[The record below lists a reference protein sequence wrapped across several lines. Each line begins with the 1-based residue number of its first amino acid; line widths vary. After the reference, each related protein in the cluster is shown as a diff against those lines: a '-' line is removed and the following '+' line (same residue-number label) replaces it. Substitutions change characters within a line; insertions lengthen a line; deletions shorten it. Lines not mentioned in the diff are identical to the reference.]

1 MIVQDKND
9 KSHESSIA
17 VIVSA
22 TTLSLS
28 FKYFVVINFHNIL
41 TILYLVELLTLFSRA
56 AREKGFL

>member
-41 TILYLVELLTLFSRA
+41 TIL
-56 AREKGFL
+56 